1 MEHPTNTRII
11 FADSAAEALEQYK
24 ALNIKTEDPEARVE
38 CYKALDE
45 EEFEVNAEFNLVGEV
60 SLSPP
65 VMETIRKDPERAYV
79 LYYMETMVVKR

>member
-1 MEHPTNTRII
+1 M
-11 FADSAAEALEQYK
+11 
-24 ALNIKTEDPEARVE
+24 E

-79 LYYMETMVVKR
+79 LYYMETMVMKR